1 MNPSPGQRAKRML
14 RSLLGVAL
22 WALPLPLAACSLFR
36 SGSEN
41 DALLAAQPPE
51 IQQAIRRH
59 DILPGMTPEQVW
71 LSAGP
76 TDCLLVT
83 YWQDKIAEV
92 WAYTYN
98 TYTKRPS
105 KTLNCRD
112 IAIRVYFINGRV
124 VEVRR

>member
-1 MNPSPGQRAKRML
+1 MI
-14 RSLLGVAL
+14 L
-22 WALPLPLAACSLFR
+22 WTLPLVVAACGLFR
-36 SGSEN
+36 SGSEK

-51 IQQAIRRH
+51 IQKAIRRH
-59 DILPGMTPEQVW
+59 EILPGMTAEQVW

-98 TYTKRPS
+98 TSTRRPGR
-105 KTLNCRD
+105 TLNCRD
-112 IAIRVYFINGRV
+112 IAIRVYFINGQV
-124 VEVRR
+124 VEVR